1 MVAQDLI
8 LALRKLELENREF
21 KASWIYTNKT
31 VSRKKG
37 KGDLRGGGDLPKTK
51 KKEERKEV
59 KEEGRK
65 VGRKKGRK

>member
-37 KGDLRGGGDLPKTK
+37 KGDLRGGGTYLKQ
-51 KKEERKEV
+51 RK
-59 KEEGRK
+59 
-65 VGRKKGRK
+65 RKKGRR